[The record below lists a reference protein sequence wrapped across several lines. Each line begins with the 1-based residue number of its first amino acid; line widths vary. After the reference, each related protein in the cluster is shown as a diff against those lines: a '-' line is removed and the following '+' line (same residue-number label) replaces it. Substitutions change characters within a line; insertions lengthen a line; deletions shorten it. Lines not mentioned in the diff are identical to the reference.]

1 MEKKLKIVIIGLGHW
16 GKNFFRIV
24 NDIENY
30 FELIAIVDSNNNA
43 LNNIGNSDL
52 HAFGSIDELLKSD
65 IEFDA
70 AIIATNTSS
79 HYEMTAITKQ
89 QVRLVEKP
97 LTTSHE
103 QAVDLYTLAEKNQ
116 LTLLVDHTFLYD
128 ESILALKN

>member
-1 MEKKLKIVIIGLGHW
+1 MYIISICLSLTNYILWKKLKIVIIGLGHW

-65 IEFDA
+65 IEFDP
-70 AIIATNTSS
+70 
-79 HYEMTAITKQ
+79 Q
-89 QVRLVEKP
+89 L
-97 LTTSHE
+97 L
-103 QAVDLYTLAEKNQ
+103 Q
-116 LTLLVDHTFLYD
+116 LTHLHTM
-128 ESILALKN
+128 K

>member
-1 MEKKLKIVIIGLGHW
+1 MEKKLKIQIIGLGHW

-79 HYEMTAITKQ
+79 HYEMTK
-89 QVRLVEKP
+89 
-97 LTTSHE
+97 
-103 QAVDLYTLAEKNQ
+103 
-116 LTLLVDHTFLYD
+116 LLLLNNKHCSRKTF
-128 ESILALKN
+128 NNFT